1 MNTHLTLRR
10 IRLFHSRWLT
20 SLRHG
25 SLAVVALLLTACA
38 PSPTPGQI
46 VSAMG
51 KRILDISS
59 GQVDYGPFPDNYK
72 KIVQDHLKQNSTRNP
87 AQLDAINYL
96 NTPNKF
102 IHSQIMKEQFGYRV
116 CAVVPSKDGRDLR
129 SHFFLIQHEKVIA
142 HLHDSGLMSLSDKFC
157 DIAMLTLKQQS
168 GQQSVVN
175 EVDVKGFKYISCH
188 HSGSPLFYAFNPEKQ
203 LLIQQQAGENIA
215 EFTIKELTDTHIIAH
230 NGQQRIAINR
240 ISGRL
245 TQQQPN
251 QRDQHAMCRLTA
263 KQQF

>member
-72 KIVQDHLKQNSTRNP
+72 KIVQDHLKQNPTRNP

-102 IHSQIMKEQFGYRV
+102 IHSQTQIMKEQFGYRV

-129 SHFFLIQHEKVIA
+129 SHFFLIRHEKVIA
-142 HLHDSGLMSLSDKFC
+142 HLHDSGQSL
-157 DIAMLTLKQQS
+157 
-168 GQQSVVN
+168 
-175 EVDVKGFKYISCH
+175 
-188 HSGSPLFYAFNPEKQ
+188 GSR
-203 LLIQQQAGENIA
+203 
-215 EFTIKELTDTHIIAH
+215 H
-230 NGQQRIAINR
+230 
-240 ISGRL
+240 
-245 TQQQPN
+245 
-251 QRDQHAMCRLTA
+251 CR
-263 KQQF
+263 